1 VTRDLK
7 PIDVGELPEILRL
20 AEEVKARQESYLLRH
35 NGEDIAV
42 LIPAPQNLRPREK
55 RAKSEAD
62 LAAFY
67 ASAGGWEDM
76 DTDRLKQEI
85 YESRRI
91 STRPPIE
98 L

>member
-1 VTRDLK
+1 MVRNLEPVEINDTPDL
-7 PIDVGELPEILRL
+7 LRL
-20 AEEVKARQESYLLRH
+20 VQEVKARKVSYLLRH
-35 NGEDIAV
+35 DGEDIAV
-42 LIPAPQNLRPREK
+42 LIPAPKILRRRGK
-55 RAKSEAD
+55 SAKSEAD
-62 LAAFY
+62 MAAFY

-91 STRPPIE
+91 STRPPVA